1 MEDLDLYRDLGIFA
15 NRVLKEGGS
24 LVTFIGQFAL
34 IEIGKLVESS
44 GLRYLWPIWVKH
56 TGHYARMREFGTQIS
71 VAWKPLLWFVKGDKS
86 RSCG

>member
-24 LVTFIGQFAL
+24 LVIFVGQFAL

-44 GLRYLWPIWVKH
+44 GLRC
-56 TGHYARMREFGTQIS
+56 F
-71 VAWKPLLWFVKGDKS
+71 
-86 RSCG
+86 

>member
-34 IEIGKLVESS
+34 IEIGKLAQNEGRGEVNFH
-44 GLRYLWPIWVKH
+44 ID
-56 TGHYARMREFGTQIS
+56 
-71 VAWKPLLWFVKGDKS
+71 VAGSTDLAYF
-86 RSCG
+86 